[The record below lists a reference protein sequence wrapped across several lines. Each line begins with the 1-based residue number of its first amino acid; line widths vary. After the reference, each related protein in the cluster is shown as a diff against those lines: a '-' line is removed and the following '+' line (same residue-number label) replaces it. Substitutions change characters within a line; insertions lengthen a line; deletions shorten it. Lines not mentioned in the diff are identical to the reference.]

1 MLAVA
6 VSLAPSC
13 PCRWCQEASCNR
25 SSACNTQWPACSVA
39 ASHSAPADAG
49 RRPVLHVILQCMPN
63 TACDNVCRLREAIQS
78 AADQASSSHN
88 SSSSS
93 TASDRDRG
101 PSAKHL
107 KPIVT
112 AVEMVFGSAAA
123 LSATFGFKAL
133 PTNFPYCVYPLQH
146 LCDRSTN
153 PS

>member
-1 MLAVA
+1 M
-6 VSLAPSC
+6 SES
-13 PCRWCQEASCNR
+13 
-25 SSACNTQWPACSVA
+25 
-39 ASHSAPADAG
+39 
-49 RRPVLHVILQCMPN
+49 
-63 TACDNVCRLREAIQS
+63 ACDNACRLREAIQS

-123 LSATFGFKAL
+123 LSATFGFKVR
-133 PTNFPYCVYPLQH
+133 PTNLPYCMHPLQH
-146 LCDRSTN
+146 LCDRSTK
-153 PS
+153 PSCFELLRQTLKLACDSV

>member
-1 MLAVA
+1 M
-6 VSLAPSC
+6 C
-13 PCRWCQEASCNR
+13 TN
-25 SSACNTQWPACSVA
+25 
-39 ASHSAPADAG
+39 
-49 RRPVLHVILQCMPN
+49 I
-63 TACDNVCRLREAIQS
+63 CRLREAIQS

-133 PTNFPYCVYPLQH
+133 PTNFPLCSCPLQQFCDNSTKPSCFELLRQNPKLACDCVYLVFESV
-146 LCDRSTN
+146 CVCVCVCVCS
-153 PS
+153 

>member
-1 MLAVA
+1 M
-6 VSLAPSC
+6 
-13 PCRWCQEASCNR
+13 
-25 SSACNTQWPACSVA
+25 
-39 ASHSAPADAG
+39 
-49 RRPVLHVILQCMPN
+49 
-63 TACDNVCRLREAIQS
+63 CRLREAIQS

-123 LSATFGFKAL
+123 LSATFGFKVL
-133 PTNFPYCVYPLQH
+133 PTNFPLCMYPLHH
-146 LCDRSTN
+146 LCDSSTH
-153 PS
+153 PSCFELLRQKTQNWHVTVHTWCLQAVKSAKF